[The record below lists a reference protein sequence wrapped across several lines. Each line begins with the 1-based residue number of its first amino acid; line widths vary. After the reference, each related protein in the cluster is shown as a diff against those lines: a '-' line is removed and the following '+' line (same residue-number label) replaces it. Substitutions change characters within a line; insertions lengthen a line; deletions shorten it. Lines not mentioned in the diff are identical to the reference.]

1 MIIFLDFDGVLHPA
15 NAPVGA
21 DTDFCCLPLLE
32 DWLRQHTQV
41 NVVISSS
48 WRELMTLEKL
58 RQFFSDD
65 IRHRVVD
72 VCPKLPRDME
82 FEFIRHAEILAWLDA
97 SQYQGPWLALDDAVH
112 LFPPECSEL
121 IICQRDTGI
130 NTLVIELLSK
140 RVAIQFRNLDA

>member
-1 MIIFLDFDGVLHPA
+1 MILFLDFDGVLHPA

-48 WRELMTLEKL
+48 WRELMPLEKL
-58 RQFFSDD
+58 RQFFSQD

-72 VCPKLPRDME
+72 ACPKLPSDMDYE
-82 FEFIRHAEILAWLDA
+82 FVRHAEILAWLDA

-112 LFPPECSEL
+112 LFPPDCQEL
-121 IICQRDTGI
+121 IACPKDTG
-130 NTLVIELLSK
+130 LGLMVIEALNTKLLNINKS
-140 RVAIQFRNLDA
+140 L